1 MLFLKSC
8 LRRKLLP
15 LSCIIYPEIIEFP
28 MGSDKELE
36 RYIQYNKFTD
46 PVHYNPDFLIASCT
60 KLLKC
65 QYNQRYFSDA
75 IESFQCKLFQE
86 KTHLEN
92 YLARNPTRELTP
104 EKLAIEHCRRLEGI
118 LRFLCVGSS
127 DNLRTSFLELVI
139 FADRINLFVDPGI
152 YTDDDSS
159 LLSFPPKHDN
169 AHALRRRRIEFIQ
182 GFSRSLLRRIQE
194 DPEYVKE
201 VFERFYQDTQEPA
214 TELIRFVLEKTFLSI
229 RKYDWHALPHYYNQL

>member
-1 MLFLKSC
+1 
-8 LRRKLLP
+8 
-15 LSCIIYPEIIEFP
+15 
-28 MGSDKELE
+28 
-36 RYIQYNKFTD
+36 
-46 PVHYNPDFLIASCT
+46 
-60 KLLKC
+60 
-65 QYNQRYFSDA
+65 
-75 IESFQCKLFQE
+75 
-86 KTHLEN
+86 
-92 YLARNPTRELTP
+92 
-104 EKLAIEHCRRLEGI
+104 
-118 LRFLCVGSS
+118 
-127 DNLRTSFLELVI
+127 VI